1 MDLKKKNSDAVEHF
15 KAELKKLRSGRV
27 TAQSLD
33 HVKVDVMGAYKP
45 LKACGQISCHDRQIV
60 IVLYDPS
67 SAHTIAKAI
76 EEASSFAQVVVEK
89 GQIRVNFSPPSKETR
104 LETMKLASKKS
115 EEAKITIRQHRKE
128 MIDLLKKQ
136 KSSSEITEDQQKKGE
151 KKAQEL
157 TDQAIKEIELAL
169 AEKEKELQ
177 EV

>member
-1 MDLKKKNSDAVEHF
+1 MDLKKKNSEAVEHF
-15 KAELKKLRSGRV
+15 KGELKKLRSGRV

-33 HVKVDVMGAYKP
+33 HVKVDLMGSSKP
-45 LKACGQISCHDRQIV
+45 LKACGQISCQDRQII

-67 SAHTIAKAI
+67 TAHAVGKSI
-76 EEASSFAQVVVEK
+76 EEASGHAQVIVEK

-104 LETMKLASKKS
+104 QETLKLASKKC
-115 EEAKITIRQHRKE
+115 EEAKVTIRQHRKE

-136 KSSSEITEDQQKKGE
+136 KSTSEITEDQQKKGE
-151 KKAQEL
+151 KKAQEM
-157 TDQAIKEIELAL
+157 TDQAIKEIDAAL